1 MLNLTDTSAR
11 STNHTYVHTV
21 NDNIGI
27 FNPDSGVYVI
37 GAWLK
42 DSVSAYDTS
51 FLQPT
56 IKVILK
62 NNGTIVNTYSF
73 KASGKIIEGWQRLEG
88 VFTIPSSGV
97 NTVEVKLMASSSH
110 CSWFDD
116 LRIHP
121 FNSNMKSYAYDP
133 ITLRLMAEM
142 DENNYASFYE
152 YDQEGN
158 LMRVKKETENGIST
172 LKESRS
178 SIKKR

>member
-1 MLNLTDTSAR
+1 
-11 STNHTYVHTV
+11 
-21 NDNIGI
+21 
-27 FNPDSGVYVI
+27 
-37 GAWLK
+37 
-42 DSVSAYDTS
+42 
-51 FLQPT
+51 
-56 IKVILK
+56 
-62 NNGTIVNTYSF
+62 
-73 KASGKIIEGWQRLEG
+73 
-88 VFTIPSSGV
+88 
-97 NTVEVKLMASSSH
+97 MASSSH